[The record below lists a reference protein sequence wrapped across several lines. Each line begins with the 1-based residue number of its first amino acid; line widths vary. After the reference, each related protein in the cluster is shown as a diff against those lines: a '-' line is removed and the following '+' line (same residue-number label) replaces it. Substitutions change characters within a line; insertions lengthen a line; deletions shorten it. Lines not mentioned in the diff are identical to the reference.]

1 MKKTLLIALTLTV
14 GLNAELLKVV
24 TSLPVD
30 YKYAKSDCDAF
41 TEENLFVLQT
51 YVNTG
56 GHDKKFA
63 IDHTETTKYVCKKS
77 NATQMVIDAINKTL
91 TKLKGEI

>member
-1 MKKTLLIALTLTV
+1 MKKTLLVTLILSI

-24 TSLPVD
+24 TSLPTD
-30 YKYAKSDCDAF
+30 YKYTKADCDAF

-51 YVNTG
+51 YINTG

-77 NATQMVIDAINKTL
+77 NAPQMVIDAINKTL
-91 TKLKGEI
+91 NRLKGK

>member
-1 MKKTLLIALTLTV
+1 MKNTLIISIVLTV
-14 GLNAELLKVV
+14 GLNADLLKEIRN
-24 TSLPVD
+24 LPVD
-30 YKYAKSDCDAF
+30 YKYTKADCDAF

-51 YVNTG
+51 YINTG

-77 NATQMVIDAINKTL
+77 NAPQMVIDAINKTL
-91 TKLKGEI
+91 NRLKGK